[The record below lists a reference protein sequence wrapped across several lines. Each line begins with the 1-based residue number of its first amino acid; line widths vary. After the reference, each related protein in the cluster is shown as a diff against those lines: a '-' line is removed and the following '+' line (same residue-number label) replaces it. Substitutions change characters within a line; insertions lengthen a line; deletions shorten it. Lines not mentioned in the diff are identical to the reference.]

1 MKQGE
6 EKLNGK
12 LVVLFIVVIACSLAI
27 QAGLALE
34 KTALNPDYYR
44 SLLGDPG
51 LQQSIYSHLWQ
62 GITGQEKLPGD
73 DSAVYQAFCRSFD
86 EQWLSKQLD
95 QAITGAL
102 HFIKG
107 AEQQLTITLDI
118 AEQKEA
124 FRRELLRLVGQ
135 PETSALAASLEAF
148 LREDIV
154 PDRYLLIS
162 IESPDA
168 LDPQLSQS
176 LAALQQARLW
186 FKFVPYLTYGLLLLL
201 ALSWGGFESGL
212 KWYGGGILTS
222 GVIFA
227 LGSALLPETV
237 LIQPLVQKSTLLKTI
252 FTAHPD
258 LVVKAIASAQGTLLH
273 SALLQ
278 AAVGLVIIG
287 AGFVVGRIGKKA

>member
-51 LQQSIYSHLWQ
+51 LQQSIYSRLWQ

-118 AEQKEA
+118 AEQKEPSA
-124 FRRELLRLVGQ
+124 GSCSAWSASRRLPPWPLRWRRFY
-135 PETSALAASLEAF
+135 AK
-148 LREDIV
+148 
-154 PDRYLLIS
+154 IS
-162 IESPDA
+162 SP
-168 LDPQLSQS
+168 
-176 LAALQQARLW
+176 
-186 FKFVPYLTYGLLLLL
+186 
-201 ALSWGGFESGL
+201 
-212 KWYGGGILTS
+212 
-222 GVIFA
+222 
-227 LGSALLPETV
+227 
-237 LIQPLVQKSTLLKTI
+237 
-252 FTAHPD
+252 TA
-258 LVVKAIASAQGTLLH
+258 IS
-273 SALLQ
+273 
-278 AAVGLVIIG
+278 
-287 AGFVVGRIGKKA
+287 